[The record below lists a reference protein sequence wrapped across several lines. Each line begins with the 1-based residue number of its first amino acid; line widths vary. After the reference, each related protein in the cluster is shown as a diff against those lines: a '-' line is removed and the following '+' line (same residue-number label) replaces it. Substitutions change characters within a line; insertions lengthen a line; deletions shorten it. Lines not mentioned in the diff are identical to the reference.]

1 MRPRHGQG
9 PSKSLG
15 PATNFRSFFSLP
27 SSGQFV
33 EHFLVQFGVRL
44 FAKGQEN
51 VPADVLV
58 NDLYFGGVA
67 FETVG
72 ISVNVK
78 RQFFNL
84 NKFLCQLVLIKCYF
98 IRLFVESVK

>member
-1 MRPRHGQG
+1 MAI
-9 PSKSLG
+9 SIKSLRKKTTRIDETQTRTGTQHKFG
-15 PATNFRSFFSLP
+15 PYHNFRPFFSLP

-51 VPADVLV
+51 VSADVLV
-58 NDLYFGGVA
+58 NDLNFGGVA

-72 ISVNVK
+72 ISVDVK
-78 RQFFNL
+78 R
-84 NKFLCQLVLIKCYF
+84 
-98 IRLFVESVK
+98 